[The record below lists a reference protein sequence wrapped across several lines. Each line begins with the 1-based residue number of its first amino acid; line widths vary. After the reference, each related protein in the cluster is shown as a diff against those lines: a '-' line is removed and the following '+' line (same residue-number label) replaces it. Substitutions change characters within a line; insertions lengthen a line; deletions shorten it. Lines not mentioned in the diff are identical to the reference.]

1 MTQWVGAA
9 MPRKEDRRMLLGRGR
24 FVGDLTRPG
33 LLHAAFVRSP
43 HAHARIT
50 RIDPA
55 AALRAAGVEQVLT
68 AKSLGDP
75 YLLAIL
81 ERDEFVPT
89 EMPILAGDKVRFV
102 GEPVAVVI
110 ADDAYRA
117 EDAAELVEV
126 DWDPQPA
133 VASIETA
140 IAAGAPRLHDHGN
153 CLVDLLMFDDE
164 RLPQIFAT
172 AKATVSATFR
182 SARVAALPLEG
193 RACLAEWDDRDDQ
206 LVMHVST
213 QVPHQVRSGVA
224 QALQMPER
232 SIRVIAPDVGG
243 GFGLKCVVGREEVA
257 VAAAALRLRR
267 PVRWIEDRQE
277 NLTAAFH
284 GHEQRYQVR
293 AAFDAE
299 GRILGLD
306 AEVDC
311 DTGAYSVFP
320 FTCAVEPLM
329 AATELPGVYK
339 VPAYRARGRAI
350 ATNKAPA
357 APYRGVSR
365 PQIVLVM
372 ERLMEKAAA
381 ALGLGPLQVRRANL
395 IGKHEFP
402 YTGVNQV
409 TYDEGS
415 YRESLDLAERIV
427 TEKAWAAE
435 RDMLRKAG
443 QRAGI
448 GYACFSERT
457 AYGTSAMAVRR
468 MRMTPGYDTALVRM
482 DPTGEVIVTT
492 GTCGHG
498 QGHETTF
505 AQIVADRLGVHPD
518 QVRLRQGDTD
528 LASYGWGTWG
538 SRSVVIGGG
547 AARPG
552 RGRGGRTA
560 AQDRRQ
566 PAGGQPGRHRARRGP
581 GPRPRRRHRGD
592 SDLRAG
598 QAGPFPGPPAGR
610 GPALRAG
617 GPGHVRPARH
627 RLQRLPR
634 GHGGDR
640 PGHLCYPAAPL
651 PGRRGLR
658 RGHQPDGGRRAGA
671 RRRHAG
677 RGGRAARAGPLR
689 LRRPAGQRHL
699 DGLPGA
705 HRSGNVRR
713 GHRPPADALQVQRD
727 GREGDGGGRHDRRP
741 GRRPGCHQRR
751 DVRHRRALRPHPGA
765 AAGRERR
772 AQRSRGYPMKDL
784 HDIRLTVNGRE
795 HELVVE
801 ARRTLAD
808 MLRHDLG
815 YTGTHLGC
823 EHGICGACTVILD
836 GAPVRACLI
845 FGVQADGA
853 EVRTVEGLADGEQLS
868 DLQQAFSDHHALQ
881 CGFCT
886 PGFLMLAEAYL
897 AEDATQLTEEQA
909 RELVAAN
916 LCRCTGYQGI
926 IEAVLATARA
936 RRSREPGGRKPADQ
950 A

>member
-1 MTQWVGAA
+1 MTGWIGAA
-9 MPRKEDRRMLLGRGR
+9 LPRKEDRRMLLGRGR

-43 HAHARIT
+43 HAHARVNK
-50 RIDPA
+50 IDGTA
-55 AALRAAGVEQVLT
+55 ASQAPGVERLFT
-68 AKSLGDP
+68 AESLGHP
-75 YLLAIL
+75 CLLALL

-89 EMPILAGDKVRFV
+89 AMPILAGAKVRFV
-102 GEPVAVVI
+102 GEPVAMVI

-133 VASIETA
+133 VMSMETA
-140 IAAGAPRLHDHGN
+140 TAVAAPRLHDHGN
-153 CLVDLLMFDDE
+153 CLVDLLMFDDD
-164 RLPQIFAT
+164 RLPEIFAG
-172 AKATVSATFR
+172 AAVTVSATFR

-206 LVMHVST
+206 LIMHVST

-224 QALQMPER
+224 QALGLPER

-267 PVRWIEDRQE
+267 PVRWTEDRQE

-306 AEVDC
+306 AEIDC

-381 ALGLGPLQVRRANL
+381 ALELGPLQVRRANL
-395 IGKHEFP
+395 ISKNEFP
-402 YTGVNQV
+402 YTGVNKI

-415 YRESLDLAERIV
+415 YRESLDLAEQIV

-435 RDMLRKAG
+435 RDALRKAG

-457 AYGTSAMAVRR
+457 AYGTPTMSQRR

-505 AQIVADRLGVHPD
+505 AQIVADRLGVHPG

-547 AARPG
+547 AA
-552 RGRGGRTA
+552 
-560 AQDRRQ
+560 
-566 PAGGQPGRHRARRGP
+566 
-581 GPRPRRRHRGD
+581 
-592 SDLRAG
+592 
-598 QAGPFPGPPAGR
+598 
-610 GPALRAG
+610 
-617 GPGHVRPARH
+617 
-627 RLQRLPR
+627 
-634 GHGGDR
+634 
-640 PGHLCYPAAPL
+640 
-651 PGRRGLR
+651 
-658 RGHQPDGGRRAGA
+658 
-671 RRRHAG
+671 
-677 RGGRAARAGPLR
+677 GRAADMVAGQ
-689 LRRPAGQRHL
+689 LRRIAAGELEASPADIELAEGVARIRGDDNTAIPIAELARLVYFQ
-699 DGLPGA
+699 A
-705 HRSGNVRR
+705 HRLAEDLRYGLEARATFDPPGTFSNASHAAMVVIDPGTGAIRLHRYLVVEDCGVVINPMVVDGQVR
-713 GHRPPADALQVQRD
+713 
-727 GREGDGGGRHDRRP
+727 GGVT
-741 GRRPGCHQRR
+741 Q
-751 DVRHRRALRPHPGA
+751 GA
-765 AAGRERR
+765 AAALLERVCFDPDGQPVS
-772 AQRSRGYPMKDL
+772 ATLMDYLAPTAAEMCAV
-784 HDIRLTVNGRE
+784 DIVHLQTPSKFSE
-795 HELVVE
+795 
-801 ARRTLAD
+801 
-808 MLRHDLG
+808 
-815 YTGTHLGC
+815 TGAKGMGEGGT
-823 EHGICGACTVILD
+823 I
-836 GAPVRACLI
+836 GAPATVL
-845 FGVQADGA
+845 GA
-853 EVRTVEGLADGEQLS
+853 INDALS
-868 DLQQAFSDHHALQ
+868 DTDVRFDHIPVLPQEVSAALEKRVV
-881 CGFCT
+881 
-886 PGFLMLAEAYL
+886 P
-897 AEDATQLTEEQA
+897 
-909 RELVAAN
+909 
-916 LCRCTGYQGI
+916 
-926 IEAVLATARA
+926 
-936 RRSREPGGRKPADQ
+936 
-950 A
+950 

>member
-1 MTQWVGAA
+1 MTSWIGAA
-9 MPRKEDRRMLLGRGR
+9 LPRKEDRRMLLGRGR

-43 HAHARIT
+43 HAHARVNK
-50 RIDPA
+50 IDGTA
-55 AALRAAGVEQVLT
+55 ASQAPGVERLFT
-68 AKSLGDP
+68 AESLGHP
-75 YLLAIL
+75 YLLALL

-89 EMPILAGDKVRFV
+89 AMPILAGAKVRFV
-102 GEPVAVVI
+102 GEPVAMVI
-110 ADDAYRA
+110 ADDAYQA

-133 VASIETA
+133 VMSMETA
-140 IAAGAPRLHDHGN
+140 TAVAAPRLHDHGN
-153 CLVDLLMFDDE
+153 CLVDLLMFDDD
-164 RLPQIFAT
+164 RLPEIFAG
-172 AKATVSATFR
+172 AAVTVSATFR

-206 LVMHVST
+206 LIMHVST
-213 QVPHQVRSGVA
+213 QVPHQVRSGIA
-224 QALQMPER
+224 QALGLPER

-267 PVRWIEDRQE
+267 PVRWTEDRQE

-306 AEVDC
+306 AEIDC

-381 ALGLGPLQVRRANL
+381 ALELGPLQVRRANL
-395 IGKHEFP
+395 ISKNEFP
-402 YTGVNQV
+402 YTGVNKI

-415 YRESLDLAERIV
+415 YRESLDLAEQIV

-435 RDMLRKAG
+435 RDALRKAG

-457 AYGTSAMAVRR
+457 AYGTPTMSQRR

-505 AQIVADRLGVHPD
+505 AQIVADRLGVHPA

-547 AARPG
+547 AA
-552 RGRGGRTA
+552 
-560 AQDRRQ
+560 
-566 PAGGQPGRHRARRGP
+566 
-581 GPRPRRRHRGD
+581 
-592 SDLRAG
+592 
-598 QAGPFPGPPAGR
+598 
-610 GPALRAG
+610 
-617 GPGHVRPARH
+617 
-627 RLQRLPR
+627 
-634 GHGGDR
+634 
-640 PGHLCYPAAPL
+640 
-651 PGRRGLR
+651 
-658 RGHQPDGGRRAGA
+658 
-671 RRRHAG
+671 
-677 RGGRAARAGPLR
+677 GRAADMVAGQ
-689 LRRPAGQRHL
+689 LRRIAAGELEASPADIELAEGVARIRGDDNTAIPIAELARLVYFQ
-699 DGLPGA
+699 A
-705 HRSGNVRR
+705 HRLAEDLRYGLEARATFDPPGTFSNASHAAMVVIDPGTCAIRLHRYLVVEDCGVVINPMVVDGQVR
-713 GHRPPADALQVQRD
+713 
-727 GREGDGGGRHDRRP
+727 GGVT
-741 GRRPGCHQRR
+741 Q
-751 DVRHRRALRPHPGA
+751 GA
-765 AAGRERR
+765 AAALLERVR
-772 AQRSRGYPMKDL
+772 FDSEGQPVSATLMDYLDRKS
-784 HDIRLTVNGRE
+784 
-795 HELVVE
+795 VV
-801 ARRTLAD
+801 
-808 MLRHDLG
+808 
-815 YTGTHLGC
+815 
-823 EHGICGACTVILD
+823 
-836 GAPVRACLI
+836 
-845 FGVQADGA
+845 
-853 EVRTVEGLADGEQLS
+853 
-868 DLQQAFSDHHALQ
+868 
-881 CGFCT
+881 
-886 PGFLMLAEAYL
+886 
-897 AEDATQLTEEQA
+897 
-909 RELVAAN
+909 
-916 LCRCTGYQGI
+916 
-926 IEAVLATARA
+926 
-936 RRSREPGGRKPADQ
+936 
-950 A
+950 

>member
-1 MTQWVGAA
+1 MSGWIGAA
-9 MPRKEDRRMLLGRGR
+9 LPRKEDRRMLLGRGR

-43 HAHARIT
+43 HAHALVNNVDGT
-50 RIDPA
+50 A
-55 AALRAAGVEQVLT
+55 ASQAPGVERLFT
-68 AKSLGDP
+68 AESLGRP
-75 YLLAIL
+75 YLLAML

-89 EMPILAGDKVRFV
+89 AMPILAGDKVRFV

-110 ADDAYRA
+110 ANDVYRA

-126 DWDPQPA
+126 DLDPHPA
-133 VASIETA
+133 ATSMDTA
-140 IAAGAPRLHDHGN
+140 TAAGAPRLHDHGN
-153 CLVDLLMFDDE
+153 CLVDLLMFDDD
-164 RLPQIFAT
+164 RLPEIFAG
-172 AKATVSATFR
+172 AAVTVSATFS

-193 RACLAEWDDRDDQ
+193 RACLAEWDDRGDQ

-213 QVPHQVRSGVA
+213 QVPHQVRSAVA
-224 QALQMPER
+224 QALGLPER

-267 PVRWIEDRQE
+267 PVRWTEDRQE

-284 GHEQRYQVR
+284 GHEQRYRVK
-293 AAFDAE
+293 AAFSHD

-306 AEVDC
+306 AEIDC
-311 DTGAYSVFP
+311 DTGAYSAFP

-381 ALGLGPLQVRRANL
+381 ALELGPLQVRRANL
-395 IGKHEFP
+395 IGRHEFP
-402 YTGVNQV
+402 YTGVNKI

-415 YRESLDLAERIV
+415 YRESLDLAEQIV

-435 RDMLRKAG
+435 RDTLRRAG

-448 GYACFSERT
+448 GYACFAERT
-457 AYGTSAMAVRR
+457 GYGTPTMSQRR
-468 MRMTPGYDTALVRM
+468 MRMTPGYDTAMVRM

-505 AQIVADRLGVHPD
+505 AQIVADRLGLHPG

-547 AARPG
+547 AA
-552 RGRGGRTA
+552 
-560 AQDRRQ
+560 
-566 PAGGQPGRHRARRGP
+566 
-581 GPRPRRRHRGD
+581 
-592 SDLRAG
+592 
-598 QAGPFPGPPAGR
+598 
-610 GPALRAG
+610 
-617 GPGHVRPARH
+617 
-627 RLQRLPR
+627 
-634 GHGGDR
+634 
-640 PGHLCYPAAPL
+640 
-651 PGRRGLR
+651 
-658 RGHQPDGGRRAGA
+658 
-671 RRRHAG
+671 
-677 RGGRAARAGPLR
+677 GRAADVV
-689 LRRPAGQRHL
+689 AGQLRKIAASRLEASPADIELAEGVARVRGDDHAAIPIPEL
-699 DGLPGA
+699 ARLVHFQA
-705 HRSGNVRR
+705 HRLPEDQRYGLEARATFDPPGTFSNASHAAMVVVDPGTCVIRLHRYLVVEDCGVIINPIVVDGQVR
-713 GHRPPADALQVQRD
+713 GGVTQGAAAALLERVRFDPEGQPVSATLRDYLAPTAAEMCAVDIVHLRTPFSVQRD
-727 GREGDGGGRHDRRP
+727 GREGDGRGRHDRRP
-741 GRRPGCHQRR
+741 GRRAGRHQRR
-751 DVRHRRALRPHPGA
+751 AVRHRRALRPHPGA
-765 AAGRERR
+765 AAGPERR
-772 AQRSRGYPMKDL
+772 PEPRWSRPVKDL
-784 HDIRLTVNGRE
+784 HAICLKVNGRE

-823 EHGICGACTVILD
+823 EHGICGACTVLLD
-836 GAPVRACLI
+836 GAPVRACLV

-897 AEDATQLTEEQA
+897 ADDATPLTEA
-909 RELVAAN
+909 RARDLVAAN

-936 RRSREPGGRKPADQ
+936 RQNPA
-950 A
+950 AT